1 MRLAIAIELAGVLA
15 VLVGLGGCQGEPGRN
30 RALCPVPPEVSAE
43 LRPLE
48 ESGFVAHAGGS
59 PYGLQQLEHYTN
71 SREAFEISYENGFR
85 VFEFDFVVLADGAV
99 LVAHDYHEAEYGLSL
114 SFHDAIRADV
124 EGALWR
130 GKYQVMFAEDI
141 IDLMV
146 AYPTIWIILDSKWGH
161 VEVAKAMVELAPDT
175 GVLDRIVP
183 HLASDE
189 HAAAIPDI
197 YPFPEQMVA
206 GYRWRGSDDEFLSRM
221 ERYGVDNIMLWW
233 DTRWSEGLQDR
244 LDQAGHRVWVH
255 SPTDAAVIEDFRARG
270 VGVYSNG
277 YITCP
282 AE

>member
-1 MRLAIAIELAGVLA
+1 MRRAIAIQLAGALA
-15 VLVGLGGCQGEPGRN
+15 ALGGCQAEPGQN
-30 RALCPVPPEVSAE
+30 RALCPVPPRVPDE
-43 LRPLE
+43 LRPIE
-48 ESGFVAHAGGS
+48 EPGFVAHAGGS
-59 PYGLQQLEHYTN
+59 PYGLQQLEPYSN
-71 SREAFEISYENGFR
+71 SREAFEISYDNGFR

-114 SFHDAIRADV
+114 SFHDATRADV
-124 EGALWR
+124 EGARWR
-130 GKYQVMFAEDI
+130 DKYQVMFAEDI

-146 AYPTIWIILDSKWGH
+146 EHPTVWIILDSKWGH

-175 GVLDRIVP
+175 SVLDRIVP

-206 GYRWRGSDDEFLSRM
+206 GYRWRGSDDEFLFRM
-221 ERYGVDNIMLWW
+221 QRYGVDNIMLWW
-233 DTRWSEGLQDR
+233 DTRWSEELQAR
-244 LDQAGHRVWVH
+244 LDQAGYHVWVH
-255 SPTDAAVIEDFRARG
+255 SPEDAGVIEEFRARG

-282 AE
+282 GE

>member
-1 MRLAIAIELAGVLA
+1 MRLAVAIALAGVLA
-15 VLVGLGGCQGEPGRN
+15 VLGGCQGEPGPN
-30 RALCPVPPEVSAE
+30 RALCPVPPEVPAE

-71 SREAFEISYENGFR
+71 SREAFEISYANGFR
-85 VFEFDFVVLADGAV
+85 VFEFDFLVLADGAV

-130 GKYQVMFAEDI
+130 GKYEVMFAADI

-244 LDQAGHRVWVH
+244 LGQAGHQVWVH
-255 SPTDAAVIEDFRARG
+255 SPADAAVIEDFRARG

-282 AE
+282 TE

>member
-1 MRLAIAIELAGVLA
+1 MRPAVAIELVGVLA
-15 VLVGLGGCQGEPGRN
+15 LLGGCQGEPGRN
-30 RALCPVPPEVSAE
+30 RGLCPVLPEVPDE

-48 ESGFVAHAGGS
+48 ESGYVAHAGGS
-59 PYGLQQLEHYTN
+59 PFGLQQLEHYTN
-71 SREAFEISYENGFR
+71 SREAFDMSYQNGFR
-85 VFEFDFVVLADGAV
+85 VYEFDFVVLADGAV

-146 AYPTIWIILDSKWGH
+146 EHPTIWMILDSKWGH
-161 VEVAKAMVELAPDT
+161 VEVAKTMVELAPDT

-206 GYRWRGSDDEFLSRM
+206 GYRWRGSDDDFLFRM
-221 ERYGVDNIMLWW
+221 QRYGVDNIMLWW

-244 LDQAGHRVWVH
+244 LDDAGHHVWVH
-255 SPTDAAVIEDFRARG
+255 SPAEADVIEDFRARG
-270 VGVYSNG
+270 VGVYTNG
-277 YITCP
+277 YIACP
-282 AE
+282 GD

>member
-1 MRLAIAIELAGVLA
+1 MRLAVAIALAGTLA
-15 VLVGLGGCQGEPGRN
+15 VLGGCQGEPGPN
-30 RALCPVPPEVSAE
+30 RALCPVPPEVPAE

-114 SFHDAIRADV
+114 SFHDASRADV
-124 EGALWR
+124 EGSRWR

-244 LDQAGHRVWVH
+244 LDQAGHQVWVH
-255 SPTDAAVIEDFRARG
+255 SPTDAAIIEDFRARG
-270 VGVYSNG
+270 IGVYSNG

-282 AE
+282 TE